1 MPVFYR
7 KKAIIYREFSPENM
21 MKPILSRG
29 VMLEYDS
36 IINSIFRDKT
46 DRSIEVEIDDLFIS
60 IW

>member
-1 MPVFYR
+1 
-7 KKAIIYREFSPENM
+7 M

-60 IW
+60 I